1 MKIVLSK
8 VLSLD
13 DLKIVKDLLC
23 HAKWEDGRLSAGAQA
38 VQVKANLQ
46 LPKNVSEEAE
56 IQSLVLAGLNRHP
69 LFLSAALPRKILR
82 PRINRY
88 DAQNQSYGKH
98 IDNALR
104 LMRSAENE
112 YVRTDISC
120 TVFLNPPCEYE
131 GGELVFE
138 DSFQRN
144 VVKLEAGDAIL
155 YPGNTVH
162 EVTPVTQGYR
172 HACFLWI
179 QSFVKSAIQREML
192 YQLDTNLISIQDRIG
207 DFQESVALTGLYH
220 NLLREWSET

>member
-1 MKIVLSK
+1 MKIVLSN
-8 VLSLD
+8 VLNADELIKIQNLLD
-13 DLKIVKDLLC
+13 RVE
-23 HAKWEDGRLSAGAQA
+23 WEDGRLSAGTQA
-38 VQVKANLQ
+38 IQVKENLQ
-46 LPKNVSEEAE
+46 VPKNTAEERE
-56 IQSLVLAGLNRHP
+56 VQSLVLAGLNRHP

-88 DAQNQSYGKH
+88 DAQHPRYGKH

-104 LMRSAENE
+104 LVSATEQE

-120 TVFLNPPCEYE
+120 TVFLNPPSEYE

-138 DSFQRN
+138 DSLQRN
-144 VVKLEAGDAIL
+144 VVKLKAGDAIL

-162 EVTPVTQGYR
+162 EVTPVTLGVR

-192 YQLDTNLISIQDRIG
+192 YQLDSSLIGLRSRIG
-207 DFQESVALTGLYH
+207 DYHESVELTGLYH
-220 NLLREWSET
+220 NLLREWSEA

>member
-8 VLSLD
+8 VLSSD
-13 DLKIVKDLLC
+13 ELKKVKDLLS
-23 HAKWEDGRLSAGAQA
+23 HVKWEDGRLSAGAQA
-38 VQVKANLQ
+38 VKVKANLQ
-46 LPKNVSEEAE
+46 VPKDVSEEAE

-88 DAQNQSYGKH
+88 DAQHPSYGKH

-104 LMRSAENE
+104 LMNATENE

-120 TVFLNPPCEYE
+120 TVFLNPPSEYE
-131 GGELVFE
+131 GGELIFE

-144 VVKLEAGDAIL
+144 VVKLKAGDAIL

-179 QSFVKSAIQREML
+179 QSFVKSMNQREML
-192 YQLDTNLISIQDRIG
+192 YQLDSSLISIQNRIG
-207 DFQESVALTGLYH
+207 AFQESVVLTGLYH
-220 NLLREWSET
+220 NLLREWSES

>member
-8 VLSLD
+8 VLNAD
-13 DLKIVKDLLC
+13 ELKKIQDLL
-23 HAKWEDGRLSAGAQA
+23 HQVDWEDGRLSAGTQA
-38 VQVKANLQ
+38 IQVKENLQ
-46 LPKNVSEEAE
+46 VPKNAHEERE

-69 LFLSAALPRKILR
+69 LFLSAALPRKIFR

-88 DAQNQSYGKH
+88 DAQHPRYGKH

-104 LMRSAENE
+104 LVSASEHE

-120 TVFLNPPCEYE
+120 TVFLTSPSEYE

-144 VVKLEAGDAIL
+144 VVKLNAGDAIL
-155 YPGNTVH
+155 YPGNTLH
-162 EVTPVTQGYR
+162 EVTPVTRGVR

-179 QSFVKSAIQREML
+179 QSFVRSATQREML
-192 YQLDTNLISIQDRIG
+192 YQLDSTLMGLRHRIG
-207 DFQESVALTGLYH
+207 DFQESVELTGLYH
-220 NLLREWSET
+220 KLLREWSET